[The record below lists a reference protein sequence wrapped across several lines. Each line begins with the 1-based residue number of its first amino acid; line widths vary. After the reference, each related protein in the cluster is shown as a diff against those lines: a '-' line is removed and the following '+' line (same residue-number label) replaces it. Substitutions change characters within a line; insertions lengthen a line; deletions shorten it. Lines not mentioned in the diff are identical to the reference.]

1 MTIPGMI
8 LLGRAMPLFGA
19 ASMLEMQPRDL

>member
-8 LLGRAMPLFGA
+8 LLGGAMPLFGA
-19 ASMLEMQPRDL
+19 ASSVEMQPRIL